1 MLIISVLLVAKY
13 ICLVKDVFQ
22 SSLNH
27 DKPSLDALNKMHNY
41 FLCEC
46 VHIKY
51 MLFNDVMRY
60 IFKQKQLNNYFTPYY
75 FYY

>member
-1 MLIISVLLVAKY
+1 MISTVTVNNYLLVAKY
-13 ICLVKDVFQ
+13 ICLVKDVIQ

-46 VHIKY
+46 VHI
-51 MLFNDVMRY
+51 
-60 IFKQKQLNNYFTPYY
+60 I
-75 FYY
+75 